1 MNSFGC
7 NWVRLLNR
15 LGFEIAKQLQTATI
29 HFQ

>member
-15 LGFEIAKQLQTATI
+15 LGFEIGKQLQTATI